1 MDKKKEIRTLF
12 LDIGGVL
19 LSNGW
24 DRYARQRAVKKF
36 NLDPDELSDRHHIF
50 FETYEAGKLTLKEY
64 MDNVIFYQ
72 QRNFSEMDFKHFL
85 FQQTTAIKGSIEY
98 FMAIKKKYK
107 LNIVALSNEGR
118 ELNEYR
124 IKTFKLDK
132 LFNLFISSCYVHLRK
147 PDKQIFQM
155 ACDISF
161 TKPEHALFIDDRIIH
176 IQIAGSLGINGI
188 QFRNISSTKKQ
199 MESYGFFI

>member
-1 MDKKKEIRTLF
+1 MDKKEIKTLF

-19 LSNGW
+19 LTNGW
-24 DRYARQRAVKKF
+24 DRYTRQKAVKKF
-36 NLDPDELSDRHHIF
+36 NLDADELSDRHGIF

-72 QRNFSEMDFKHFL
+72 QRNFTEMDFKNFM
-85 FQQTTAIKGSIEY
+85 FSQSTAIKGSVEY

-107 LNIVALSNEGR
+107 INILALSNEGR

-132 LFNLFISSCYVHLRK
+132 LFDLFISSCYVHLRK
-147 PDKQIFQM
+147 PDKDIFRM

-161 TKPEHALFIDDRIIH
+161 TESKHALFIDDRIIH
-176 IQIAGSLGINGI
+176 VQIAGSLGINAI
-188 QFRNISSTKKQ
+188 QFKNLSGTKKQ
-199 MESYGFFI
+199 LEAYGLII